1 MLGDVDGDG
10 EITINDVTMTISA
23 ALGRPAAIFI
33 SAAADV
39 DGDGEIT
46 INDVT
51 TIIGMA
57 LGKIKL

>member
-1 MLGDVDGDG
+1 
-10 EITINDVTMTISA
+10 MTISA
-23 ALGRPAAIFI
+23 ALGRPAAIFN
-33 SAAADV
+33 SVAADV

-57 LGKIKL
+57 LGKI